1 MAKSGYEF
9 YLGKRLL
16 PVPPEQL
23 QMTFNNANKTVT
35 LMNGE
40 QVNLLKKPELTDIEF
55 ECLLPQV
62 RYPFAV
68 YKSKFRKADYFTEY
82 FEELKNSRKIVR
94 FKVYRN
100 LPDGKPLSGVNMKV
114 SLEEYKITENAKEG
128 NDLKVKIKLKQ
139 YRQFGTKTVKIYK
152 PAKDKKKRK
161 ATEDRI
167 PRETE
172 NSPAPSAP
180 QTYTV
185 VKGDCLWALARR
197 FYGNGSLYTVIYE
210 ANRSVIGGNPGL
222 IYPGQV
228 LVIPPV

>member
-82 FEELKNSRKIVR
+82 FEELKNSRKIVH
-94 FKVYRN
+94 
-100 LPDGKPLSGVNMKV
+100 
-114 SLEEYKITENAKEG
+114 
-128 NDLKVKIKLKQ
+128 
-139 YRQFGTKTVKIYK
+139 
-152 PAKDKKKRK
+152 
-161 ATEDRI
+161 
-167 PRETE
+167 
-172 NSPAPSAP
+172 SPAVPELTQWETA
-180 QTYTV
+180 V
-185 VKGDCLWALARR
+185 WR
-197 FYGNGSLYTVIYE
+197 
-210 ANRSVIGGNPGL
+210 
-222 IYPGQV
+222 
-228 LVIPPV
+228 